1 MHFMGLLVIH
11 TMAIEMTK
19 EPWDEAKVKISGS
32 AVTHH
37 RGNYA
42 REPCMARGNYSTKT
56 RERFGRFFVQGTGG
70 KTAAASKT
78 QHQSQVTGKR
88 GANGAGD
95 RSTWLKY
102 KESR

>member
-37 RGNYA
+37 HGNYA
-42 REPCMARGNYSTKT
+42 RAVHGPGELFHQDPRAIRA
-56 RERFGRFFVQGTGG
+56 FFVLRTGG
-70 KTAAASKT
+70 KTAAASKI
-78 QHQSQVTGKR
+78 QHQSQVPEKEVLMEQEI
-88 GANGAGD
+88 D
-95 RSTWLKY
+95 RHG
-102 KESR
+102 